1 MMTSK
6 THTSTSNYECCM
18 CGDLGLSHE
27 LFRCK
32 VCHFRSQHR
41 YCSNLYPKAE
51 SYRVCNWC
59 LIQKDDDDHET
70 LATTTTTSYNNS
82 SNSNSSSPE
91 TRTKTTPSSAP
102 ATNKK
107 LINHH
112 ATAGTGPKSPR
123 CLQPTSPI
131 KKPHRPSE
139 IGSPSGRKRIQA
151 QAQARQEEKLIRR
164 TKSEEISN
172 GIASRKSPN
181 SGGPAVIKHVFRN
194 KVRRYKLLDEVS
206 S

>member
-1 MMTSK
+1 MTISK
-6 THTSTSNYECCM
+6 THNYECCM
-18 CGDLGLSHE
+18 CGDHGLSHE

-59 LIQKDDDDHET
+59 LIQKDDHHNNH
-70 LATTTTTSYNNS
+70 TTTTTTTTPSNN
-82 SNSNSSSPE
+82 NSSSP
-91 TRTKTTPSSAP
+91 TMTSA
-102 ATNKK
+102 KK
-107 LINHH
+107 LNNNHP
-112 ATAGTGPKSPR
+112 TGGPKAGGASPK

-131 KKPHRPSE
+131 KKPIR
-139 IGSPSGRKRIQA
+139 SPEARSSSGRKRITAQA
-151 QAQARQEEKLIRR
+151 QAQQDEKLIMRR
-164 TKSEEISN
+164 TKSSEEISN
-172 GIASRKSPN
+172 NKNNNSSSNSPRSGG